1 MQESSLLWDVRVCL
15 CVYLV
20 GITWLANN
28 FNIRIVEKIKGY
40 AAMAVDLIG
49 V

>member
-1 MQESSLLWDVRVCL
+1 MCAYV

-28 FNIRIVEKIKGY
+28 FNSITIVEKIKGY
-40 AAMAVDLIG
+40 AAMAMNLIG